1 MITRRRLLRALPTAP
16 LAATLMCVAATPAR
30 AFRVEEQVPEALR
43 QAYDEARAC
52 ARQPW
57 HDELRA
63 EVEAALEGKPVT
75 PELRREIAA
84 ATDCP
89 FCGCRIVRG

>member
-1 MITRRRLLRALPTAP
+1 MISRRRLFRALPAVP
-16 LAATLMCVAATPAR
+16 FAATLVGATATPVR

-52 ARQPW
+52 SRASW

-63 EVEAALEGKPVT
+63 EVEAMLEGKQVT